1 MSRYLWCEDSGSG
14 FQFWCAIFHE
24 LLPDVLVE
32 TKKGNT
38 GLRKAAGRIA
48 YDENQYY
55 IIMDSAVDNAD
66 VLRENRCLRD
76 VVHGKDN
83 VHIVSLHSF
92 EFALLSFAYLE
103 QWVFAEKD
111 KLKEKRKDLLQKRS
125 LFVELLSD
133 ICDCE
138 ALLTFKEVFKDFSEK
153 NSEQIAAKLL
163 HEITRN
169 TGFETDKA
177 KLGECFVVSCCEWAN
192 RQSEDICGLDTIR
205 LISGEKAKL
214 LVEHSVLKKV
224 FERSGLINDNG
235 I

>member
-1 MSRYLWCEDSGSG
+1 MCNLSRG
-14 FQFWCAIFHE
+14 
-24 LLPDVLVE
+24 
-32 TKKGNT
+32 
-38 GLRKAAGRIA
+38 
-48 YDENQYY
+48 
-55 IIMDSAVDNAD
+55 
-66 VLRENRCLRD
+66 
-76 VVHGKDN
+76 
-83 VHIVSLHSF
+83 
-92 EFALLSFAYLE
+92 
-103 QWVFAEKD
+103 VFAEKD
-111 KLKEKRKDLLQKRS
+111 ELKEKRKDLLQKRS

-177 KLGECFVVSCCEWAN
+177 KLGECFVVSCCERAN
-192 RQSEDICGLDTIR
+192 RQSDDICGLDSIR